1 MLHKIGQL
9 RAQREEIA
17 LLIRHS
23 EHDLTEA
30 RNSPALGGRSRS
42 ILLQLE
48 RKLHA
53 NRKDLATL
61 DAQLATAAMASEAV
75 ER

>member
-1 MLHKIGQL
+1 MLHKIGEL
-9 RAQREEIA
+9 KAQREQIA
-17 LLIRHS
+17 LLVRHS
-23 EHDLTEA
+23 EDDLTEV

-48 RKLHA
+48 RRLQA
-53 NRKDLATL
+53 NRKDLAAL
-61 DAQLATAAMASEAV
+61 DAQLARVTKASEAV

>member
-1 MLHKIGQL
+1 MLHKIGNL
-9 RAQREEIA
+9 RARREEIA
-17 LLIRHS
+17 LLVRHS
-23 EHDLTEA
+23 EDDLTEA

-48 RKLHA
+48 RRLHA
-53 NRKDLATL
+53 NRKDLAAL
-61 DAQLATAAMASEAV
+61 DAQLATAPKSSEAV